1 MAAPGALEEGLLE
14 LVMTQAPPNP
24 SMFRSVVKKACLEAR
39 TDDVEARIGRERQ
52 IEREKERERERDRE
66 RQKDRRTDRER
77 ESESERETD
86 RQRDRGRLGRLR
98 RSSSSSS

>member
-39 TDDVEARIGRERQ
+39 IGRERQ

-66 RQKDRRTDRER
+66 RQIDRRTDRER
-77 ESESERETD
+77 ESERERETD